1 MIGTEQMNFGS
12 FGRLMRTYW
21 RRWLV
26 PAVLVSVAAAIY
38 AYTKPD
44 VWEAEQALIVR
55 NDALGRESAPG
66 KFRQPEEMKTLLETT
81 LELVR
86 GRGVLAGALAMVGP
100 ADEDNDAG
108 NATWPTDEAIE
119 KLRRNVKLTPP
130 KGAEFGKTEVFYLEV
145 RDQSRDRALALC
157 RAMIDQLQTRAKALR
172 NDRAESV
179 IAELLRSVALAR
191 EDLAEATARLSALEA
206 AMGGD
211 LAELKAMGEGNAGD
225 SALRRTATEIR
236 AELRATESQLKAN
249 EELLALLTEARDHPQ
264 EDFAIPQRLLDA
276 QPTLRQLHSGLIDAR
291 LNAARLA
298 GRMEANHPL
307 LIAADEAR
315 EAVEQQMRD
324 ELSAA
329 IRAMTIEQS
338 LAQERQAMLTDRL
351 AAVNTRL
358 DRLAELRADYLNLQA
373 EVNNRKNTLER
384 NEQQLAEAR
393 AAKAGAEAASLIAA
407 IDEPDAGTRP
417 VGPSRPVLAAA
428 GVAAGLL
435 CGLGLLCFSLPAAA
449 ATQPLDSSAGE
460 SAKRNATAP
469 RSKAAA
475 PALSLETQPDE
486 PPAQSPVDSFV
497 DQPET
502 EPAGLG
508 GRLPIEALP
517 TAAAAP
523 ADVRF

>member
-1 MIGTEQMNFGS
+1 MIGTEQINLS
-12 FGRLMRTYW
+12 SYGRLMRTHW
-21 RRWLV
+21 RRWLA
-26 PAVLVSVAAAIY
+26 PAVLVSLAGAIY

-55 NDALGRESAPG
+55 NDTLGRESPPG

-86 GRGVLAGALAMVGP
+86 GRGVLAGALAVVGP
-100 ADEDNDAG
+100 GADAQADQVAS
-108 NATWPTDEAIE
+108 WPSDEAIE
-119 KLRRNVKLTPP
+119 ELRRNVKLTPP

-145 RDQSRDRALALC
+145 RDRQRDRAVALC
-157 RAMIDQLQTRAKALR
+157 RAMIDQLQVRARALR

-191 EDLAEATARLSALEA
+191 EDLAEATSRLSGLEA

-249 EELLALLTEARDHPQ
+249 EELLTLLTEARDHPQ
-264 EDFAIPQRLLDA
+264 EDFAVPQRLLDA
-276 QPTLRQLHSGLIDAR
+276 QPTLRQLHTGLIDAR

-298 GRMEANHPL
+298 GRMESNHPL

-329 IRAMTIEQS
+329 IRAMTIERS
-338 LAQERQAMLTDRL
+338 LAQERQAMLTERL
-351 AAVNTRL
+351 ATVNTRL

-373 EVNNRKNTLER
+373 EVNNRKNMLER
-384 NEQQLAEAR
+384 NEQNLAEAR
-393 AAKAGAEAASLIAA
+393 AAKAGAEVASLIAA

-417 VGPSRPVLAAA
+417 IGPSRPVLAAA
-428 GVAAGLL
+428 GVLAGLL
-435 CGLGLLCFSLPAAA
+435 CGLGLLCFSLPTGQSAHPADPVAVESIPCRATASPRTQAASRLEPQPDAPTAESPTDSFDAQPTAEPAVVAGRLPLEVLPAAA
-449 ATQPLDSSAGE
+449 AS
-460 SAKRNATAP
+460 
-469 RSKAAA
+469 
-475 PALSLETQPDE
+475 
-486 PPAQSPVDSFV
+486 
-497 DQPET
+497 
-502 EPAGLG
+502 
-508 GRLPIEALP
+508 
-517 TAAAAP
+517 P
-523 ADVRF
+523 ADTRF

>member
-1 MIGTEQMNFGS
+1 MIGTEQMNLGS
-12 FGRLMRTYW
+12 FGRLMRTHW

-26 PAVLVSVAAAIY
+26 PAVLVSCAAAIY

-55 NDALGRESAPG
+55 NDALGRESSPG
-66 KFRQPEEMKTLLETT
+66 KFRQPEEMKALLETT

-86 GRGVLAGALAMVGP
+86 GRGVLAGALSTVGP
-100 ADEDNDAG
+100 ADGDA
-108 NATWPTDEAIE
+108 ADRAASWPTDEAIE
-119 KLRRNVKLTPP
+119 TLRRNVKLTPP

-145 RDQSRDRALALC
+145 RDRSRDRALALC
-157 RAMIDQLQTRAKALR
+157 RAMIDQLQSRAKALR

-211 LAELKAMGEGNAGD
+211 LAELKAMGDGNAGD

-236 AELRATESQLKAN
+236 AELRATETQLKAN

-338 LAQERQAMLTDRL
+338 LAQERQAMLNDRL

-373 EVNNRKNTLER
+373 EVNNRKNMLER

-407 IDEPDAGTRP
+407 IDAPDAGTRP
-417 VGPSRPVLAAA
+417 VGPSRLVLATS
-428 GVAAGLL
+428 GVVAGLL
-435 CGLGLLCFSLPAAA
+435 CGLGLLCFSLP
-449 ATQPLDSSAGE
+449 TGTVQPPVESTAGKSA
-460 SAKRNATAP
+460 NA
-469 RSKAAA
+469 SAAA
-475 PALSLETQPDE
+475 PPSEMATPRPSLEPPSDDQPAQPD
-486 PPAQSPVDSFV
+486 ADSFV
-497 DQPET
+497 EQPEP
-502 EPAGLG
+502 EPIGLG

-517 TAAAAP
+517 TVAVSP
-523 ADVRF
+523 ADARF

>member
-1 MIGTEQMNFGS
+1 MIGTEQMNLS
-12 FGRLMRTYW
+12 SYGRLMRTHW
-21 RRWLV
+21 RRWLA
-26 PAVLVSVAAAIY
+26 PALLVSAAAAVY
-38 AYTKPD
+38 AYVKPD

-55 NDALGRESAPG
+55 NDALGRESPPG

-86 GRGVLAGALAMVGP
+86 GRGVLAGALAVVGP
-100 ADEDNDAG
+100 SDDAQADQVAS
-108 NATWPTDEAIE
+108 WPSDEAIE
-119 KLRRNVKLTPP
+119 ELRRNVKLTPP

-145 RDQSRDRALALC
+145 RDRRRDRAVALC
-157 RAMIDQLQTRAKALR
+157 RAMIDQLQLRAKALR

-179 IAELLRSVALAR
+179 IAELLRSVTLAR
-191 EDLAEATARLSALEA
+191 EDLAEATARLRGLEA

-249 EELLALLTEARDHPQ
+249 EELLTLLIEARDHPQ

-276 QPTLRQLHSGLIDAR
+276 QPTLRQLHNGLIDAR

-298 GRMEANHPL
+298 GRMEPHHPL

-329 IRAMTIEQS
+329 IRAMTIERS

-351 AAVNTRL
+351 ATVNTRL
-358 DRLAELRADYLNLQA
+358 DRLAELRADYLNLLA
-373 EVNNRKNTLER
+373 EVNNRKTMLER
-384 NEQQLAEAR
+384 NEQNLAEAR

-417 VGPSRPVLAAA
+417 IGPSRIVLAAA
-428 GVAAGLL
+428 GVLAGML
-435 CGLGLLCFSLPAAA
+435 CGLGVLCFSLPAGAA
-449 ATQPLDSSAGE
+449 AQPAGGSIAE
-460 SAKRNATAP
+460 LAGRP
-469 RSKAAA
+469 AAA
-475 PALSLETQPDE
+475 ASSRRPPASLELPPDE
-486 PPAQSPVDSFV
+486 SRADPFADPLEADSV
-497 DQPET
+497 GT
-502 EPAGLG
+502 G
-508 GRLPIEALP
+508 GRLPLDAVP
-517 TAAAAP
+517 TAATAP
-523 ADVRF
+523 MGAQF

>member
-1 MIGTEQMNFGS
+1 MIGTEQVNLSS
-12 FGRLMRTYW
+12 FGRLMRTHW

-26 PAVLVSVAAAIY
+26 PAVLVSSAAAIY
-38 AYTKPD
+38 AYAKPD

-55 NDALGRESAPG
+55 NDAVGRESSPG

-86 GRGVLAGALAMVGP
+86 GRGVLAGALSMVGP
-100 ADEDNDAG
+100 ADGDDADR
-108 NATWPTDEAIE
+108 AASWPTDEAIE
-119 KLRRNVKLTPP
+119 TLRRNVKLTPP

-145 RDQSRDRALALC
+145 RDRNRDRALALC
-157 RAMIDQLQTRAKALR
+157 RAMIDQLQAKAKALR
-172 NDRAESV
+172 NDRADSV

-191 EDLAEATARLSALEA
+191 EDLSEATARLSTLESA
-206 AMGGD
+206 VGGD

-249 EELLALLTEARDHPQ
+249 EELLTLLTEARDHPQ

-298 GRMEANHPL
+298 GRMEPNHPL

-329 IRAMTIEQS
+329 IRAMTIERS
-338 LAQERQAMLTDRL
+338 LAQERQAMLNDRL

-358 DRLAELRADYLNLQA
+358 DRLAELRADYLNLYA
-373 EVNNRKNTLER
+373 EVNNRKNMLER
-384 NEQQLAEAR
+384 TEQNLAEAR

-407 IDEPDAGTRP
+407 IDEPSAGTRP

-428 GVAAGLL
+428 GVLAGLL
-435 CGLGLLCFSLPAAA
+435 CGLGLLCFSLPVGEAVRPAEAVAAA
-449 ATQPLDSSAGE
+449 S
-460 SAKRNATAP
+460 AP
-469 RSKAAA
+469 RRATVSPSTPAARR
-475 PALSLETQPDE
+475 LEPQADA
-486 PPAQSPVDSFV
+486 PPAESSDAAFDEQPVA
-497 DQPET
+497 
-502 EPAGLG
+502 EPVGLG
-508 GRLPIEALP
+508 GRLPLEALP
-517 TAAAAP
+517 AAAASP
-523 ADVRF
+523 ADARF

>member
-1 MIGTEQMNFGS
+1 MIGTEQMNLSS
-12 FGRLMRTYW
+12 FGRLMRTHW
-21 RRWLV
+21 LRWLV
-26 PAVLVSVAAAIY
+26 PAVLVSCAAVIY

-44 VWEAEQALIVR
+44 VWKAEQALIVR

-81 LELVR
+81 LELAR
-86 GRGVLAGALAMVGP
+86 CRGVLAGALSMVGP
-100 ADEDNDAG
+100 ADDDNADESAS
-108 NATWPTDEAIE
+108 WPTDEAIE

-145 RDQSRDRALALC
+145 RDRSRDRALALC

-191 EDLAEATARLSALEA
+191 DDLTEATARLSALEA

-211 LAELKAMGEGNAGD
+211 LAELKAMGDGNAGD

-338 LAQERQAMLTDRL
+338 LAQERHAMLTDRL

-373 EVNNRKNTLER
+373 EVNNRKNMLER

-435 CGLGLLCFSLPAAA
+435 CGLGLLCFSLPVAA

-460 SAKRNATAP
+460 AAKRNATAP
-469 RSKAAA
+469 RSKPAA
-475 PALSLETQPDE
+475 PALSLEPQPDE
-486 PPAQSPVDSFV
+486 RPAPSPADSFV
-497 DQPET
+497 DQPEP
-502 EPAGLG
+502 EPVGLG
-508 GRLPIEALP
+508 GRLPIETLP
-517 TAAAAP
+517 ATAAAP